1 MNFIKDSLRFVWR
14 LKMKF
19 NFFTLGGRFRWED
32 IYNYQNW
39 RIQRHIKAR
48 QYRLLDPYDIRRDS
62 GSFSKCQNTLLKYIS
77 AYEMDKTYDD
87 TVVILHDFAR
97 TRNSVK
103 YLADSLK
110 ETNKNIIA
118 VNYASTHKNLNAHV
132 QLLSQFLQNI
142 EIKNNLYFINVGTSC
157 LITRKLLNTN
167 NNYHLYHV
175 AGVLDINPLNSGSDL
190 AELLSQ
196 KDFFRNLFGPMLIDI
211 KTKQALNI
219 PKLPQDIQHGII
231 FCPSLVHKI
240 FKKLFTRFESFP
252 FLTPPSEQSYAD
264 KIKTISETTFFPLE
278 NRDLV
283 LNCIH
288 YLTTGNFIDDPE

>member
-1 MNFIKDSLRFVWR
+1 
-14 LKMKF
+14 MKF
-19 NFFTLGGRFRWED
+19 DFFTLGGRFRWED

-39 RIQRHIKAR
+39 RIQRHIKNR
-48 QYRLLDPYDIRRDS
+48 KYRLLDPHDIRRDS
-62 GSFSKCQNTLLKYIS
+62 GSFGKCQSTLLKYIK
-77 AYEMDKTYDD
+77 ACEITDNDDD
-87 TVVILHDFAR
+87 TVIILHNFAR
-97 TRNSVK
+97 TRNSVQ

-118 VNYASTHKNLNAHV
+118 INYASLHKNINAHV

-142 EIKNNLYFINVGTSC
+142 EIKKNLYFINVGAAC
-157 LITRKLLNTN
+157 LITRKLLNTG
-167 NNYHLYHV
+167 NNYRLFHI

-196 KDFFRNLFGPMLIDI
+196 KDFFRYLLGPMLTDI

-219 PKLPQDIQHGII
+219 PKLPQDLQHGII
-231 FCPSLVHKI
+231 FCPSILQTLL
-240 FKKLFTRFESFP
+240 KKLLSRFESFP
-252 FLTPPSEQSYAD
+252 FITPPSEQSYAD
-264 KIKTISETTFFPLE
+264 KIKTITETTFFPLE

-288 YLTTGNFIDDPE
+288 YLTTGNFIDDAE